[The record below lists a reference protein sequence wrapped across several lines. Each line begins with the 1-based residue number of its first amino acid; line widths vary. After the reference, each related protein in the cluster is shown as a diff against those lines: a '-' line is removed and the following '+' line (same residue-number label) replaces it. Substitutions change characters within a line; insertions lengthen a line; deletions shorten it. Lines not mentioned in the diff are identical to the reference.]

1 MKTFFILFC
10 VFISWNTYG
19 IESETHYWYNHGYFT
34 NSINALR
41 KELKESNSFSKKS
54 KIYFQIAY
62 SFYGMHFVEDYKK
75 QLDSANYFASKKKN
89 FSIED
94 KVEYAIGLMRY
105 YNFEVKPDKS
115 IIIFNKIYPEFH
127 RLDPYRK
134 SKLWIKLHQNLA
146 NTRRNM
152 NVEYSVLNTD
162 FDSAYLLLKKHQLQ
176 NTMYEVDYCRSRGN
190 VNLDRVNPTSIDL
203 YYQQS
208 IYYFSKA
215 IQILKSKKRFNL
227 PAISSFYNLLGL
239 VSYMKGELEVSNVY
253 FDSAYVTLSTVIDYN
268 EKDVQGVSL
277 NTFNLSTLTKNLLF
291 KKTRNRQLIQN
302 QLKKAKSVKEKYELF
317 SRRNVDIDLHVFTD
331 MYSYSPYNAIVSC
344 YNNLYFETKNKKY
357 LDSSFY
363 FSELN
368 RTQWVKQSI
377 SYESFYKKLSHFFLK
392 IMFWFNMGSTELYI
406 INMRM

>member
-10 VFISWNTYG
+10 VFVSWNTFG
-19 IESETHYWYNHGYFT
+19 KESETHYWYNHGYFT
-34 NSINALR
+34 NSIHALR
-41 KELKESNSFSKKS
+41 KEVRGTHSASEKS

-62 SFYGMHFVEDYKK
+62 SFYGMQFVEDYKK

-134 SKLWIKLHQNLA
+134 SKLWIKLYQNLA
-146 NTRRNM
+146 NAHRNM
-152 NVEYSVLNTD
+152 HTDYSVMNAE
-162 FDSAYLLLKKHQLQ
+162 FDSAYTLLQKHHLQ
-176 NTMYEVDYCRSRGN
+176 NTMDEVDYCRSRGN

-253 FDSAYVTLSTVIDYN
+253 FDSA
-268 EKDVQGVSL
+268 
-277 NTFNLSTLTKNLLF
+277 
-291 KKTRNRQLIQN
+291 
-302 QLKKAKSVKEKYELF
+302 
-317 SRRNVDIDLHVFTD
+317 
-331 MYSYSPYNAIVSC
+331 
-344 YNNLYFETKNKKY
+344 
-357 LDSSFY
+357 
-363 FSELN
+363 
-368 RTQWVKQSI
+368 
-377 SYESFYKKLSHFFLK
+377 
-392 IMFWFNMGSTELYI
+392 
-406 INMRM
+406 